1 MKAYITKKDIS
12 VAQGYET
19 VFQGTIY
26 VPESDIEICKRNNRV
41 QTFDAYIF
49 RLVQGQQDSLEEFEL
64 DEEKV
69 RDLLSKSDNLDKAK
83 KDLEATLKDLY
94 QSIPQ

>member
-26 VPESDIEICKRNNRV
+26 VPEGNIEICKRNNRI
-41 QTFDAYIF
+41 QPFDAYIF
-49 RLVQGQQDSLEEFEL
+49 RLVQGEQGNLEEFDI
-64 DEEKV
+64 DEQRI
-69 RDLLSKSDNLDKAK
+69 RDLLSKGENLDKAK

-94 QSIPQ
+94 QSIT